1 MIPEYHRNCFFHR
14 ERSDPK
20 LISITQRK
28 KTCPKFGMYK
38 STEFESSSGTKD
50 REECP
55 KPIPRVIS
63 LERLGR

>member
-28 KTCPKFGMYK
+28 KTFSKFGMYK
-38 STEFESSSGTKD
+38 PTEFESSSGTKN
-50 REECP
+50 REECS
-55 KPIPRVIS
+55 KPIPWVIS
-63 LERLGR
+63 ME